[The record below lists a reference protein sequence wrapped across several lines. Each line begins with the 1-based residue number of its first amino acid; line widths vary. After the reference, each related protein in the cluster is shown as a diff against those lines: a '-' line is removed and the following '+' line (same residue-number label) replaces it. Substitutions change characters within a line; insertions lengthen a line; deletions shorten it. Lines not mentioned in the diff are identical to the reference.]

1 MAGGWQDAVA
11 DLVARRGPAL
21 TRFAVLVCGDEED
34 AADIV
39 QEALA
44 RAWARP
50 GRSVDPERAE
60 AYVRRTIANAVID
73 QQRRGGRWR
82 RIRHL
87 VVQPDLREDDA
98 DAADRRIDLLRRLG
112 DLPPR
117 QRACLVLRYYEDRT
131 VAEVADV
138 LGIRPGSVKRY
149 LSDGLDALFAAL
161 EPAAAA
167 AGVRRADLR
176 GATDATGSRAHGD
189 DVGAVRRAGA

>member
-1 MAGGWQDAVA
+1 MAGGWQEAVE
-11 DLVARRGPAL
+11 DLVARRGAAL

-39 QEALA
+39 QESLA

-50 GRSVDPERAE
+50 GRGVDPQRVE

-73 QQRRGGRWR
+73 GQRRGGRWR

-87 VVQPDLREDDA
+87 VAEPVVHESDTDA
-98 DAADRRIDLLRRLG
+98 SDERLDLLRRLG
-112 DLPPR
+112 DLAPR

-131 VAEVADV
+131 VDDIARV
-138 LGIRPGSVKRY
+138 LGLRPGSVKRY

-161 EPAAAA
+161 DPAAAA

-176 GATDATGSRAHGD
+176 TAAPLAGAGDAHG
-189 DVGAVRRAGA
+189 RRGAGA

>member
-1 MAGGWQDAVA
+1 MAGGWQEAVE
-11 DLVARRGPAL
+11 DLVARRGAAL
-21 TRFAVLVCGDEED
+21 TRFAVLVCGNEDD

-39 QEALA
+39 QESLA

-50 GRSVDPERAE
+50 GRAVDPQRAE

-73 QQRRGGRWR
+73 GQRRGGRWR

-87 VVQPDLREDDA
+87 IAEPVVHEADTDA
-98 DAADRRIDLLRRLG
+98 SDERLELLRRLG

-131 VAEVADV
+131 VDEIARL

-161 EPAAAA
+161 DPAAAA

-176 GATDATGSRAHGD
+176 GASGAIGAGD
-189 DVGAVRRAGA
+189 VRERRGAGA